1 VIENHLLEVK
11 QVTHYETLFL
21 VHPEKGP
28 KIKEYIEKLRKV
40 IEGQDGSVSQVE
52 EWGMR
57 DLAYRIQK
65 QGKGF
70 YTLLRYQATGR
81 AVEELERNLRLTDG
95 ILRYLTV
102 CANEENQPPASA
114 APKSQADE
122 KAAAGEPAKTETQT

>member
-1 VIENHLLEVK
+1 MT
-11 QVTHYETLFL
+11 QYETMFL
-21 VHPEKGP
+21 VHPEKGAR
-28 KIKEYIEKLRKV
+28 IKEYVDKFKKV
-40 IEGQDGSVSQVE
+40 IEGQAGSVSQVE

-102 CANEENQPPASA
+102 CAQETQSPSA
-114 APKSQADE
+114 VAPKGHSDE
-122 KAAAGEPAKTETQT
+122 PAKPAAGEPAKAEPQA

>member
-1 VIENHLLEVK
+1 
-11 QVTHYETLFL
+11 VTHYETLFL

-28 KIKEYIEKLRKV
+28 KIKEYIDKLKKV

-70 YTLLRYQATGR
+70 YTLLKYQATGR
-81 AVEELERNLRLTDG
+81 AVEELERNLKLTDG

-102 CANEENQPPASA
+102 CASEENQPPASA
-114 APKSQADE
+114 SPKSQTEEAV
-122 KAAAGEPAKTETQT
+122 KAAPGEPAKTETQT